1 MNFSIERLRRLD
13 DFFRSHPL
21 TRDAR
26 YSAWLR
32 FLAWQLRSSMGAE
45 VIVPWISGQ
54 KLAVRRGM
62 TGATGNIYS
71 GLHEFYDMSLV
82 LHFLR
87 QGDLFLDVGANV
99 GSYTVLA
106 SGVCSAETWAFEP
119 DILSVQRLRRN
130 IQINGLEHRVKVFEA
145 AVGDQRKDVSFTV
158 GKDTVN
164 RVSTSRL
171 DNDVR
176 VVRQVRLDDVIN
188 GARPSM
194 IKIDVEGY
202 EENVIAGADATL
214 ALDSLK
220 LIELETLSPVIEKKL
235 EGFGFSRG
243 FYDAFSRTMRSHEAL
258 TNPSN
263 ACFVRDWEFVNKR
276 LAEAPA
282 VSVLGKEI

>member
-1 MNFSIERLRRLD
+1 MS
-13 DFFRSHPL
+13 
-21 TRDAR
+21 
-26 YSAWLR
+26 
-32 FLAWQLRSSMGAE
+32 AE

-106 SGVCSAETWAFEP
+106 SGVCGAETWAFEP

-130 IQINGLEHRVKVFEA
+130 IQINGLEDRVKVFEA

-171 DNDVR
+171 DDNVR
-176 VVRQVRLDDVIN
+176 VVTQLRLDDVVN

-202 EENVIAGADATL
+202 EENVIAGADAIL

-235 EGFGFSRG
+235 ERFGFSRG

-263 ACFVRDWEFVNKR
+263 ACFVRDWDFVNKR